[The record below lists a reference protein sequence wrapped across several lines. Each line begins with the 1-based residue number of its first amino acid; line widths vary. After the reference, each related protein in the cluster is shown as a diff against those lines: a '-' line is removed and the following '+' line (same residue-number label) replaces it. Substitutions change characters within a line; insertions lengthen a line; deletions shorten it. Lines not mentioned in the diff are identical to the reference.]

1 MSKVAKQ
8 VGDQITD
15 KANDTIAS
23 LESNLRQAE
32 ETLRAVSA
40 SASEVAEE
48 LGIDLKEQAAGSVS
62 AVEDYIREKP
72 LQSAGIAFG
81 VGLFASMLLRRK
93 S

>member
-1 MSKVAKQ
+1 MSTTAKQ

-32 ETLRAVSA
+32 ETLKAVSA

-48 LGIDLKEQAAGSVS
+48 LGVDLKEQAADSMS
-62 AVEDYIREKP
+62 AVEDYIRQNP
-72 LQSAGIAFG
+72 LQAAGIAFG

>member
-1 MSKVAKQ
+1 MSTTAKQ

-32 ETLRAVSA
+32 ETLKAVSA

-48 LGIDLKEQAAGSVS
+48 LGVDLKEQAVDSMS
-62 AVEDYIREKP
+62 AVEDYIRQNP
-72 LQSAGIAFG
+72 LQAAGIAFG

>member
-72 LQSAGIAFG
+72 LQAAGIAFG